1 MKKASLLSTNI
12 YLQDRDIR
20 DLLLRKT
27 VVSSSA
33 VEGVGKA
40 AARALEKTGRK
51 PATPATSSVAAE
63 SA

>member
-12 YLQDRDIR
+12 YLKDRDIR

-33 VEGVGKA
+33 VEGAGKA
-40 AARALEKTGRK
+40 AARALGKTDRK
-51 PATPATSSVAAE
+51 PVTPATSSAAAK